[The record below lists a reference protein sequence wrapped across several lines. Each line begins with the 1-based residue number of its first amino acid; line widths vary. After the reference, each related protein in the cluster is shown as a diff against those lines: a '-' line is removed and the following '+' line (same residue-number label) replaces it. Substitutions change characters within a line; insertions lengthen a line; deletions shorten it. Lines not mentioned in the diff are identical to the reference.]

1 MGVLLKVRASRSLAY
16 VNKPTQVAV
25 ILRVVPDTYVSP
37 QRVKY
42 VFLIDNSP
50 SMKKETKL
58 GTAISAMQKLIL
70 EIPMGN
76 QFEVYYF
83 SNDLT
88 KVYEGVTGG
97 VTSYNFPVHY
107 GGTTNLYKA
116 LSKLLDYLA
125 KVDSPVRLVVLS
137 DGKPT
142 DKRKPSD
149 YDNLKVPSNVQIIS
163 IGIGNDYNE
172 VIMKKL
178 ADLGN
183 GRFYHVTDVKTLPS
197 IFEGE
202 KIERVA
208 AYNLRVAFP
217 SGSEILN
224 YSGNPV
230 VVPIVSDVVNVYA
243 YLTVPPGEL
252 ASTVYITAT
261 YVDPVDKSEK
271 VINIPLTFNRGPEG
285 AVDSSVDQ
293 GVEDEVKYYYL
304 VKLYAKKLEEGS
316 KEATEVLKSLAEL
329 AAKTRRED
337 LMAVTRKLSS
347 GTDNKDLLAETT
359 RVLRKG

>member
-25 ILRVVPDTYVSP
+25 TLRVVPDTYVSP

-107 GGTTNLYKA
+107 GGTTNLHRA

-125 KVDSPVRLVVLS
+125 KVDSPVRLVILS

-197 IFEGE
+197 VFEGE

-271 VINIPLTFNRGPEG
+271 VFNIPLTINRGPDS

-329 AAKTRRED
+329 AAKTKRED